1 LIARLYFIILK
12 YTYSIRTINICSKLL
27 FLLFHATVWTAG
39 PGCRQIPLATLAR
52 QGPSTS
58 WPVAKERG
66 SGIRVQGTGIRD
78 PGPRNGHPGSGS
90 TERESGIRV
99 YIRSFL
105 RPWQGLSPL
114 FCQNPWRRLA
124 PLWSTDFNAYVCR

>member
-1 LIARLYFIILK
+1 
-12 YTYSIRTINICSKLL
+12 L

-90 TERESGIRV
+90 KERASGIWVQGTGIRDPGLYQVFSCHFAMVRV
-99 YIRSFL
+99 TFMPNS
-105 RPWQGLSPL
+105 QGSKPG
-114 FCQNPWRRLA
+114 F
-124 PLWSTDFNAYVCR
+124 SDT